1 MAVLRTPRVGLAQRG
16 RATHHQPPSMSPDVA
31 IVGAGPAGCATAL
44 AFADAGA
51 ETVLFESVAPAT
63 RRLAGEWLHPAGVQA
78 LERLGVDLSVVQH
91 CRVGGF
97 IVHPEDGSAP
107 ITLPYPHG
115 RYGLSCHHRSLVQEL
130 RAALSH
136 RPGIALVPRARI
148 LDIAGNQLI
157 YASDHGSAVACH
169 PAGWLVGA
177 EGKASPVRRSLG
189 LPSQLIC
196 LSHMAG
202 ILLQGVEL
210 PEEDYGHILMGGPGP
225 ILMYRI
231 GPTAVRACIDVPRH
245 GFTPGG
251 AREHLWQAY
260 APWFPASLR
269 AAFGTAL
276 ERGEVSWA
284 ATQSR
289 PRDHYG
295 RDRVALVGDAVGC
308 FHPLTAVGMT
318 LAMADGESLSRAH
331 DIRAYGRERT
341 KATQVA
347 EMLSVALYRTFT
359 HDDPATTALRNAV
372 YDMWRRS
379 ARERE
384 RTMNLLAAEETGICQ
399 FGAAFLHAVGL
410 AVVRPISRGSEHDK
424 HAHRESTNSAGLLRG
439 AGGWLSWL
447 AATASHTA
455 TRRTALGLRGW

>member
-1 MAVLRTPRVGLAQRG
+1 MR
-16 RATHHQPPSMSPDVA
+16 PDVA

-44 AFADAGA
+44 AFAGTGA
-51 ETVLFESVAPAT
+51 ETVVFESAVPAT

-78 LERLGVDLSVVQH
+78 LERLGVDLSAVRH
-91 CRVGGF
+91 CRAGGF

-107 ITLPYPHG
+107 IALPYPQG
-115 RYGLSCHHRSLVQEL
+115 GYGLSCRHQSLVQVL
-130 RAALSH
+130 RAALAQ
-136 RPGIALVPRARI
+136 RPGVALVARARI
-148 LDIAGNQLI
+148 LGVVGSQLT
-157 YASDHGSAVACH
+157 YASEHGPAVACS

-189 LPSQLIC
+189 IPARLTC

-202 ILLQGVEL
+202 LLLEGVEL

-225 ILMYRI
+225 VLMYRI
-231 GPTAVRACIDVPRH
+231 SPTAIRACIDVPRH
-245 GFTPGG
+245 GFSPGR

-269 AAFGTAL
+269 TAFAAAL

-284 ATQSR
+284 ATQFR
-289 PRDHYG
+289 PRDNYG

-318 LAMADGESLSRAH
+318 LAMTDGESLSHAH
-331 DIRAYGRERT
+331 DLRAYTRERT

-347 EMLSVALYRTFT
+347 EMLSMALYRTFT
-359 HDDPATTALRNAV
+359 HRDPATTALRHAV

-384 RTMNLLAAEETGICQ
+384 RTMSLLAADETGICQ

-410 AVVRPISRGSEHDK
+410 AAVRPVPKAHEHDK
-424 HAHRESTNSAGLLRG
+424 HARGEPADSAGLLRG

-447 AATASHTA
+447 AATAGHTA
-455 TRRTALGLRGW
+455 LQRTAPGLRGG

>member
-1 MAVLRTPRVGLAQRG
+1 M
-16 RATHHQPPSMSPDVA
+16 A

-44 AFADAGA
+44 AFAGAGA

-78 LERLGVDLSVVQH
+78 LERLGVDLSMVQH

-107 ITLPYPHG
+107 ITLPYPQG
-115 RYGLSCHHRSLVQEL
+115 GYGLSCHHQSLVRGL

-136 RPGIALVPRARI
+136 RPGVTLMPRARI
-148 LDIAGNQLI
+148 LDIIGNQLI
-157 YASDHGSAVACH
+157 YASDHGSAVACV

-177 EGKASPVRRSLG
+177 EGKASPIRRSLG
-189 LPSQLIC
+189 IPSQLIC

-202 ILLQGVEL
+202 ILLEGVEL
-210 PEEDYGHILMGGPGP
+210 SEGAYGHILMGGPGP

-231 GPTAVRACIDVPRH
+231 GPTSIRACIDVPRH
-245 GFTPGG
+245 GFTPGH
-251 AREHLWQAY
+251 AREYLWQAY

-269 AAFGTAL
+269 TAFAAAL
-276 ERGEVSWA
+276 ERGAVSWA
-284 ATQSR
+284 ATQFR

-295 RDRVALVGDAVGC
+295 RNRVALVGDAVGC

-331 DIRAYGRERT
+331 DVRAYSRERT

-347 EMLSVALYRTFT
+347 EMLSCALYRTFA
-359 HDDPATTALRNAV
+359 HHDPATTALRYAV

-410 AVVRPISRGSEHDK
+410 AVVRPIPRAREHDT
-424 HAHRESTNSAGLLRG
+424 HEPSESTNSTGLLGG
-439 AGGWLSWL
+439 AGGWLSWI
-447 AATASHTA
+447 ATSASHTA
-455 TRRTALGLRGW
+455 AQRTVMGLRGW

>member
-1 MAVLRTPRVGLAQRG
+1 
-16 RATHHQPPSMSPDVA
+16 MSPDVA
-31 IVGAGPAGCATAL
+31 IVGAGPAGCAAAL

-78 LERLGVDLSVVQH
+78 LERLGVDLSAVQH

-107 ITLPYPHG
+107 ITLPYPRG
-115 RYGLSCHHRSLVQEL
+115 GYGLSCHHQSLVRAL

-136 RPGIALVPRARI
+136 RPGVALVPRARI
-148 LDIAGNQLI
+148 LDIVGNQLI
-157 YASDHGSAVACH
+157 YASAHGSAVACT

-177 EGKASPVRRSLG
+177 EGKASPIRRSLG
-189 LPSQLIC
+189 IPSQLTC

-202 ILLQGVEL
+202 ILLEGAEL
-210 PEEDYGHILMGGPGP
+210 PSGDYGHILMGGPGP

-231 GPTAVRACIDVPRH
+231 GPTAIRACIDVPRH
-245 GFTPGG
+245 GFTPGR

-260 APWFPASLR
+260 AQWFPASLR
-269 AAFGTAL
+269 AAFATAL

-284 ATQSR
+284 AAQFR

-318 LAMADGESLSRAH
+318 LAMTDGESLSRAH
-331 DIRAYGRERT
+331 DIRAYRRERT

-347 EMLSVALYRTFT
+347 EMLSIALYRTFT
-359 HDDPATTALRNAV
+359 HHDPATTALRYAV

-410 AVVRPISRGSEHDK
+410 AVVRPIPKAPEHDFC
-424 HAHRESTNSAGLLRG
+424 AQTDSANSAGLLRG

-455 TRRTALGLRGW
+455 AQRRCLGASRMVRR